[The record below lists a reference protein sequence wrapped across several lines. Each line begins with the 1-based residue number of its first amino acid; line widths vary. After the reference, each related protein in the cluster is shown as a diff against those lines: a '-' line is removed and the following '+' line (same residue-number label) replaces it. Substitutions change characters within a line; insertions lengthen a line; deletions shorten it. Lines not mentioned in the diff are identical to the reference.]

1 MNEGQIYGATEPKQ
15 QKHQGADYINP
26 LHDSTPPSAT
36 AAWFIH
42 RNYRHQAPINRLKG
56 WYVDRGAELQA
67 TLVRLSLFSPEAMQ
81 NVS

>member
-36 AAWFIH
+36 AA
-42 RNYRHQAPINRLKG
+42 
-56 WYVDRGAELQA
+56 
-67 TLVRLSLFSPEAMQ
+67 
-81 NVS
+81 